1 MVSVGNHRLSGSQ
14 KEEHVPVTIKDLE
27 SHKLTIG
34 KILAHFGN
42 MAKRIDAQ
50 IVKLKAEKKPTAPK
64 K

>member
-1 MVSVGNHRLSGSQ
+1 M
-14 KEEHVPVTIKDLE
+14 PVTIKDLE

-42 MAKRIDAQ
+42 LSKRIDAQ